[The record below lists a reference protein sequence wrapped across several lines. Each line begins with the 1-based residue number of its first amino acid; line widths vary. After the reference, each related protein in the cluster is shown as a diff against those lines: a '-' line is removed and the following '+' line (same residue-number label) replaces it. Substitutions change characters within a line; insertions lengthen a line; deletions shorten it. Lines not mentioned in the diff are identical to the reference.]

1 MAEQE
6 IVKHTKK
13 VYKIWNSKEHGF
25 WFKLK
30 EFLIEISIIVFA
42 VSLSIWLHERS
53 EHTTQ
58 QQEVKEF
65 LTGLRQDLLSDLR
78 EMSDD
83 RKSYVL
89 QQQAFGYISGIRI
102 QDPINR
108 DSLEK
113 YKKPLL
119 DITRLQQN
127 NGRFEGFKASGKI
140 GAIENNV
147 LQDHIMDLYQEN
159 IPSLLSSTDNYIR
172 RKNQLIDFYIFHLKR
187 FTDTTSNAATIL
199 KMDEAQNLAGFLA
212 RPDEIIERY
221 DSCIS
226 KMNTIVEE
234 IENKYGIKKNNKQK
248 DHL

>member
-13 VYKIWNSKEHGF
+13 VYKIWHSKEHGF

-53 EHTTQ
+53 EHATQ

-65 LTGLRQDLLSDLR
+65 LTGLRQDLLSDIK
-78 EMSDD
+78 EMNDD
-83 RKSYVL
+83 RESY
-89 QQQAFGYISGIRI
+89 QQQAHIFSYISGVK
-102 QDPINR
+102 QKEPINS

-113 YKKPLL
+113 NMKSLL
-119 DITRLQQN
+119 NITRLQQN
-127 NGRFEGFKASGKI
+127 DGRFEGFKTSGKI
-140 GAIENNV
+140 GTIEDKV
-147 LQDHIMDLYQEN
+147 LQDNIMDLYQEN
-159 IPSLLSSTDNYIR
+159 IPSLLSASDNYIR
-172 RKNQLIDFYIFHLKR
+172 RKNQFIDFYINNQKR
-187 FTDTTSNAATIL
+187 FTDSTSNTPLIL

-212 RPDEIIERY
+212 NPDEIIERY

-226 KMNTIVEE
+226 KMHVIVKE
-234 IENKYGIKKNNKQK
+234 IEAKYMNNKE
-248 DHL
+248 